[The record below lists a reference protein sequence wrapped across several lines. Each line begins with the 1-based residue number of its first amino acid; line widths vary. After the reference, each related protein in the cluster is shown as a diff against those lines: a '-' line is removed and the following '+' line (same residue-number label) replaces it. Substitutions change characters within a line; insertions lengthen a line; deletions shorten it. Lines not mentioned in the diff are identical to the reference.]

1 MKKVYL
7 LGIILLFPFCMQ
19 TIQSDELEDAL
30 LAKMDTIFEH
40 IDRNRI
46 ETGLLSDYGCFFIDP
61 SLYDGVLD
69 DDNWVTLD
77 DWQMLYSSMYA
88 SQVNDKVSLEEPS
101 SVFDRSAIAFSLLY
115 LQYNEIDTTAFD
127 RGLLSVVNDQL
138 YESGN
143 ESPYLTKELF
153 AMSLSECVRDGDF
166 RFWFPAENYFSN
178 VDEMPMLSVRFDDEN
193 YRNVRWGMRFRNS
206 LSEGEHK
213 IFVRIT
219 FDDGRKLESH
229 AKIFVKSSSSRID
242 SREQIDDSIKIAS
255 NANHDGGM
263 VQIKYAKF
271 NTTGKL
277 IRPLIVADEMDLS
290 PYGLGSDVDLLSLL
304 ESLPDEIRNL
314 FDLVYVNNNSG
325 LDDIFRNASL
335 FQEALQEINNRRYML
350 HDQSYVVGLGMGGL
364 VASYAL
370 SNMEQQGKA
379 HDVQK
384 FITIN
389 SPHKGLNL
397 PLGLQAIL
405 QHLRG
410 LRFFFKSVCP
420 ESIKR
425 VAEVLDQKAMQQML
439 VYSIDR
445 SLGYRDEHARFMQQ
459 YEGMGLPVQC
469 ETVAMSNGSL
479 QGDLLYPDSQE
490 MFFELI
496 QDIKDCIDLR
506 ITSKL
511 LKHKS
516 KVHLYNGYL
525 RFHFKV
531 WFISVSI
538 HLKEKNLHS
547 TDAMLGLDTAPGS
560 CFPIDDLSLDEMDGF
575 DLGTAFKVGK
585 FCFIPTV
592 SALGINNWEERLR
605 AGLNLGNENSDFDRL
620 YGDTGNGEYANFMD
634 CKDALLYELSPRLV
648 GDTSSLL
655 NQRGFSLENVPS
667 ILPLSW
673 TFANNHFKVASQS
686 GTNAVITPLHF
697 NASDEMN
704 VSVSI
709 PSLGVELPL
718 LASSITSQ
726 ALYVQGDGYIS
737 SLENRYELVPMPE
750 NVTVDWR
757 VSEGLV
763 IDEEGNDYAIAHS
776 EGARDSLWIEAT
788 VTTQY
793 GTETV
798 IRKELS
804 SKNITSITMVQ
815 YEEPWYEDYRKHYA
829 FRVDYEP
836 KDIPIDQLTFCWEND
851 VQIEVPQDDDPWHI
865 SVPSAIVGLA
875 ELETEGDVGMCFL
888 KFYKRVDLVNDSL
901 RRPPVVIGGGSPGIS
916 LASNDDPVPIDPT
929 YPKIL
934 PTGVNYC
941 EVIMPAIDS
950 DERAS
955 GKIRCMVSDHNGVV
969 LSAACDT
976 WVEWS
981 VVYHTSPN
989 PADTELVVTQ
999 EATNGS
1005 TVVSAS
1011 SMEPDEVTLQ
1021 LYNDFGMVRREMVD
1035 WSSGEAR
1042 MSTADLPEGTYY
1054 LHILKGDKVIGR
1066 KIVFIEH

>member
-1 MKKVYL
+1 MKRVYL
-7 LGIILLFPFCMQ
+7 LGMILLFPFFLQ
-19 TIQSDELEDAL
+19 TIQGDELEDAL
-30 LAKMDTIFEH
+30 SAKMDTIFEQ
-40 IDRNRI
+40 IDRSRI

-88 SQVNDKVSLEEPS
+88 SQVNDKVSLEDPS
-101 SVFDRSAIAFSLLY
+101 SVFERSAIAFSLLY
-115 LQYNEIDTTAFD
+115 LQYNAIDTMAFD
-127 RGLLSVVNDQL
+127 KGLLSIVDDQL
-138 YESGN
+138 YESGS

-153 AMSLSECVRDGDF
+153 AMSISECVRDGDF
-166 RFWFPAENYFSN
+166 MFWFPAENYFSN
-178 VDEMPMLSVRFDDEN
+178 VDEMPMLSVRFDDED
-193 YRNVRWGMRFRNS
+193 YRNVRWGMRFRNN
-206 LSEGEHK
+206 LSEGEHEM
-213 IFVRIT
+213 FVRIT
-219 FDDGRKLESH
+219 FDDGRELESH

-255 NANHDGGM
+255 NSNHDGGM

-290 PYGLGSDVDLLSLL
+290 PYGLGGDVDLLSLL
-304 ESLPDEIRNL
+304 ESLPDEVRNL

-335 FQEALQEINNRRYML
+335 FQEALQEINNRRYAL
-350 HDQSYVVGLGMGGL
+350 HDQSYVIGLGMGGL

-370 SNMEQQGKA
+370 SSMEQQGKA

-389 SPHKGLNL
+389 SPHKGMNL
-397 PLGLQAIL
+397 PLGLQAML

-410 LRFFFKSVCP
+410 LRFFFKSLCP

-425 VAEVLDQKAMQQML
+425 IAEILDQKAMQQML

-445 SLGYRDEHARFMQQ
+445 GLDYRDAHAKFMQQ

-490 MFFELI
+490 MFFKLI
-496 QDIKDCIDLR
+496 QDVKDCIDLR
-506 ITSKL
+506 ITSRL
-511 LKHKS
+511 SKHKS
-516 KVHLYNGYL
+516 KAHLYNGYL

-560 CFPIDDLSLDEMDGF
+560 CFPINDLALEGIDGF
-575 DLGTAFKVGK
+575 DLSEAFAVEK
-585 FCFIPTV
+585 FCFVPTV

-605 AGLNLGNENSDFDRL
+605 FELDLENEDSDFDRL
-620 YGDTGNGEYANFMD
+620 YGNTGNGEYTNFMD

-648 GDTSSLL
+648 GDTNSLL
-655 NQRGFSLENVPS
+655 GQREFSLENVPS

-673 TFANNHFKVASQS
+673 TFADNHFKAVSQS
-686 GTNAVITPLHF
+686 GTHTVITPLHF
-697 NASDEMN
+697 NASDELN
-704 VSVSI
+704 VSISI

-718 LASSITSQ
+718 LTSSITSH

-737 SLENRYELVPMPE
+737 SLKNRYELTPMPE
-750 NVTVDWR
+750 DVTVDWR
-757 VSEGLV
+757 ISEGLV

-776 EGARDSLWIEAT
+776 EGARDSLWIEAA
-788 VTTQY
+788 VTTLY

-836 KDIPIDQLTFCWEND
+836 EDIPIDQLTFCWDND
-851 VQIEVPQDDDPWHI
+851 VQIVASQDDPWHAVI
-865 SVPSAIVGLA
+865 SPVFGGGLA
-875 ELETEGDVGMCFL
+875 ELETEGDVGGCIL
-888 KFYKRVDLVNDSL
+888 KLYKRVDLVNDSL
-901 RRPPVVIGGGSPGIS
+901 RRPPFIIGGGSPIIS
-916 LASNDDPVPIDPT
+916 PASNDGPVPIDPT

-950 DERAS
+950 DEKAS
-955 GKIRCMVSDHNGVV
+955 GKIRCWVSDNNGVV
-969 LSAACDT
+969 LSTACDT

-981 VVYHTSPN
+981 IVYHTSPN

-999 EATNGS
+999 GTTNGS
-1005 TVVSAS
+1005 AVVSTFS
-1011 SMEPDEVTLQ
+1011 TKPDEVTLQ
-1021 LYNDFGMVRREMVD
+1021 LYNDFGMVRRETVD
-1035 WSSGEAR
+1035 GSSGEAR

-1066 KIVFIEH
+1066 KIIFIEH